1 MAKLIY
7 GPNVTQMVNKVGSVV
22 YFRGRTGDTVRAAG
36 IVTQVLSDRRIAV
49 RSAWTTCRNAWQ
61 NILTQNQRDAWEDQA
76 KANPQPMKLSYPR
89 PLIGFQWYMK
99 CAFPKNYYLATDP
112 LTDPPTDFTHYE
124 PTDLTFTAITA
135 VPPTLSVAI
144 AKTKVGI
151 GPDPFSVA
159 ILWSYLPLPASRKGR
174 PPWYATFDGD
184 YLDNIPTD
192 NFAGTYQL
200 AFGPMVVGQRIHI
213 QAELLRVD
221 GGPLSQKIRASA
233 LIT

>member
-22 YFRGRTGDTVRAAG
+22 YFRGRTGDIVRAAG
-36 IVTQVLSDRRIAV
+36 IVSQVLSDRRIAV
-49 RSAWTTCRNAWQ
+49 RSTWTTCRNAWQ

-89 PLIGFQWYMK
+89 PLNGFQWYMK
-99 CAFPKNYYLATDP
+99 CAFPKSYFLSADP
-112 LTDPPTDFTHYE
+112 ITDPPTDFTHYE
-124 PTDLTFTAITA
+124 PTDLTFTVITA
-135 VPPTLSVAI
+135 VPPSLQVAI
-144 AKTKVGI
+144 ATTKVGI
-151 GPDPFSVA
+151 GPDPISLA
-159 ILWSYLPLPASRKGR
+159 ILWSYLPLPASWKGR

-184 YLDNIPTD
+184 YLDQIPLD
-192 NFAGTYQL
+192 DFAEDYVA
-200 AFGPMVVGQRIHI
+200 AFAPMVVGQRIHI
-213 QAELLRVD
+213 QAEILRAD